1 MYREKQKILDM
12 VGLMP
17 RLQVLEIG
25 NAADDSILWQ
35 VGQTC
40 TQLRKLVIAGN
51 EVTDRGI
58 FWLCGRKCD
67 ENLPDNGLPCPV
79 RFVRMQLR

>member
-1 MYREKQKILDM
+1 M

-17 RLQVLEIG
+17 RLLVLEIG
-25 NAADDSILWQ
+25 NAADDSNLWQ

-40 TQLRKLVIAGN
+40 LSLKKLSIAGN

-58 FWLCGRKCD
+58 YWLCGQKYEGD
-67 ENLPDNGLPCPV
+67 MPDNGMPCPV
-79 RFVRMQLR
+79 R

>member
-1 MYREKQKILDM
+1 M

-17 RLQVLEIG
+17 RLLVLEIG

-40 TQLRKLVIAGN
+40 LGLKKLSIAGN

-58 FWLCGRKCD
+58 YWLCGQKYED
-67 ENLPDNGLPCPV
+67 DMPDNGMPCPV
-79 RFVRMQLR
+79 R